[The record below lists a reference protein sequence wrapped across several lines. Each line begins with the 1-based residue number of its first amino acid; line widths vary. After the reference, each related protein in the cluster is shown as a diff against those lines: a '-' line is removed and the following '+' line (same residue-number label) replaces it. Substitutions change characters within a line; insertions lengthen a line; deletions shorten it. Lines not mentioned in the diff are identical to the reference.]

1 VSQLTR
7 GCSAGAVVIVAL
19 QSGVGPSEPR
29 VSVAAA
35 PPPASKTHGTE
46 SRTHRTKMCNS
57 VDVMSV
63 FSGFASMGY
72 RDKENN
78 YTNDNYLQ

>member
-1 VSQLTR
+1 MR
-7 GCSAGAVVIVAL
+7 GCSVGAIVIVAL
-19 QSGVGPSEPR
+19 QSSVGPSEPR
-29 VSVAAA
+29 VSVAMA

-46 SRTHRTKMCNS
+46 RRTHRTEMCNS

-63 FSGFASMGY
+63 FSSFASMGY

-78 YTNDNYLQ
+78 YIHDNYLQ